1 MTLAILERSK
11 NSGIIVVKKENGG
24 GITGYGD
31 LGLIRLSTDTG
42 RLTGDDANFLGG
54 IAGNYKG
61 TIAECSSL
69 SVISGNKYIGGI
81 AGQARRVRNCYS
93 MAAITGGNGWQGAVI
108 GNVTSESREEDY
120 SVIHGSLMDSVYHNY
135 YVSDTLYGING
146 ISYQGV
152 AQGITY
158 GELMETEGIP
168 EEFASLTV
176 TFLNEEDEVIRRQK
190 VKYGDDLGE
199 ISYPYTETEEGQYVQ
214 WIGFYSKTATGNV
227 FLTASAE
234 EELITLAS
242 AAKDFGRSLG
252 YVSGS
257 FTELSEFSIE
267 EVTDNFLIE
276 TDENVTEHVYAV
288 SLRNTSV
295 SEDTLTKI
303 RILKKDT
310 DGETEVYIRSA
321 DGWQK
326 ADFREIG
333 SYIET
338 DFAGTDAMIRIKTTE
353 NKNRFLRFWLQK
365 LKKLSI

>member
-1 MTLAILERSK
+1 
-11 NSGIIVVKKENGG
+11 
-24 GITGYGD
+24 
-31 LGLIRLSTDTG
+31 
-42 RLTGDDANFLGG
+42 
-54 IAGNYKG
+54 
-61 TIAECSSL
+61 
-69 SVISGNKYIGGI
+69 
-81 AGQARRVRNCYS
+81 
-93 MAAITGGNGWQGAVI
+93 
-108 GNVTSESREEDY
+108 
-120 SVIHGSLMDSVYHNY
+120 
-135 YVSDTLYGING
+135 VSDTLYGING

-242 AAKDFGRSLG
+242 AAKDSGRSLG

-321 DGWQK
+321 DGWQE
-326 ADFREIG
+326 AEYREIG

-338 DFAGTDAMIRIKTTE
+338 DFAGTDAMIRIKTSGK
-353 NKNRFLRFWLQK
+353 KNRFLRFWLQK
-365 LKKLSI
+365 LTMLSFQDILPDIFRG